1 MTSRSGFTGTPDE
14 VVAKVVGEVSAHVIP
29 NSFIVPAMVGEIS
42 RLGLKGY
49 PLVYVPKAF

>member
-14 VVAKVVGEVSAHVIP
+14 VVAKVVAEVSAHVIP

>member
-1 MTSRSGFTGTPDE
+1 MTSRSGFTGTSDE
-14 VVAKVVGEVSAHVIP
+14 IVAKVVAEVSAHVIP